1 MFFKHN
7 ILLVIYNLITAFVK
21 LLLPVAGGFN
31 TKLKKGIDGRKK
43 TFETLQKNIQN
54 EDTVFWF
61 HCASLGE
68 YEQGL
73 PVFEKLKSKYPKAK
87 IVLSFFSPSGYEVRK
102 ENPLTSIV
110 VYLPLDTKR
119 NAEIFLKL
127 VNPKLV
133 VFVKY
138 DLWPNFLKALK
149 NHPTKVVL
157 ISALLRPYQHFFKF
171 YGKSFQKLFFS
182 FDHIFTQNSE
192 SKELLKSI
200 GYYYVTESNDTRFDR
215 VSNQLTHNNSLPY
228 LEDFI
233 DNKLCIVA
241 GSTWVEDENILVP
254 FIQKADK
261 STKFIIA
268 PHSINKQ
275 GIKRLMDAL
284 GDNAVLFSKYQKVSL
299 SDKKV
304 FVVDTI
310 GILSKI
316 YNYANIAYVGGGMG
330 SNGLHNTLEAAVF
343 GIPIIIGK
351 NYDKFPEAKKMLER
365 GGLFSIGDYKSF
377 ETTLDKLI
385 IYADHREKCGEINNA
400 YIKENK
406 GATSKIIDKLTLL
419 LKD

>member
-43 TFETLQKNIQN
+43 TFETLQNNIQK

-138 DLWPNFLKALK
+138 DLWPNYLKTLK

-157 ISALLRPYQHFFKF
+157 ISALLRPHQHFFKF
-171 YGKSFQKLFFS
+171 YGQSFQKLFFS

-200 GYYYVTESNDTRFDR
+200 GYYNVTESNDTRFDR

-261 STKFIIA
+261 STKFIIT

-275 GIKRLMDAL
+275 EIKRLMKAL
-284 GDNAVLFSKYQKVSL
+284 GDNAVLFSKHQKVSL
-299 SDKKV
+299 SDKQV

-330 SNGLHNTLEAAVF
+330 SSGLHNTLEAAVF

-365 GGLFSIGDYKSF
+365 GGLFSIRDYKSF

-385 IYADHREKCGEINNA
+385 IDADHREKCGKINNA

>member
-21 LLLPVAGGFN
+21 LLLPIAGEFN
-31 TKLKKGIDGRKK
+31 AKLKKGIDGRNK
-43 TFETLQKNIQN
+43 TFETINNNIQK

-73 PVFEKLKSKYPKAK
+73 PVFEELKSKYPKAK
-87 IVLSFFSPSGYEVRK
+87 IVLSFFSPSGYEIRK

-119 NAEIFLKL
+119 NAELFLKF

-138 DLWPNFLKALK
+138 DLWPNYLKALK

-157 ISALLRPYQHFFKF
+157 ISALLRPHQHFFKF
-171 YGKSFQKLFFS
+171 YGQSFQKLFFS

-200 GYYYVTESNDTRFDR
+200 GYYDVTESNDTRFDR
-215 VSNQLTHNNSLPY
+215 VSNQLTQNNSLPY

-241 GSTWVEDENILVP
+241 GSTWVEDEKILIP
-254 FIQKADK
+254 YIQKTDK

-275 GIKRLMDAL
+275 GIKRLMEAL
-284 GDNAVLFSKYQKVSL
+284 GDKAVLFSKHQKVSL
-299 SDKKV
+299 SEKQV

-316 YNYANIAYVGGGMG
+316 YNYANIAYVGGAMG
-330 SNGLHNTLEAAVF
+330 SSGLHNTLEAAVF

-365 GGLFSIGDYKSF
+365 GGLFSISDYKSF

-385 IYADHREKCGEINNA
+385 IDADHREKCGKINNA

>member
-43 TFETLQKNIQN
+43 TFETLQNNIQK

-119 NAEIFLKL
+119 NAELFLKL

-138 DLWPNFLKALK
+138 DLWPNYLKALK
-149 NHPTKVVL
+149 NHSSKVVL
-157 ISALLRPYQHFFKF
+157 ISALLRPHQHFFKF
-171 YGKSFQKLFFS
+171 YGKAFQKLFFS
-182 FDHIFTQNSE
+182 FDYIFTQNSE

-200 GYYYVTESNDTRFDR
+200 GCYNVTESNDTRFDR
-215 VSNQLTHNNSLPY
+215 VSNQLTQNNSLQY
-228 LEDFI
+228 LEDFT
-233 DNKLCIVA
+233 DNKLCVVA
-241 GSTWVEDENILVP
+241 GSTWEEDEKILVP
-254 FIQKADK
+254 YIQKTNK

-275 GIKRLMDAL
+275 GIKRLMEAL
-284 GDNAVLFSKYQKVSL
+284 GDKSVLFSKYQNESL
-299 SDKKV
+299 SEKQI
-304 FVVDTI
+304 FIVDTI
-310 GILSKI
+310 GILSKV
-316 YNYANIAYVGGGMG
+316 YNYADIAYVGGGMG
-330 SNGLHNTLEAAVF
+330 SSGLHNTLEAAVF

-351 NYDKFPEAKKMLER
+351 NYDKFPEAKEMLEQ
-365 GGLFSIGDYKSF
+365 GGLFSIGDYKSYKK
-377 ETTLDKLI
+377 TLDKLI
-385 IYADHREKCGEINNA
+385 TDADYREKCGKINNA

>member
-7 ILLVIYNLITAFVK
+7 ILLAIYNLITAFVK
-21 LLLPVAGGFN
+21 LLLPVAGVFN
-31 TKLKKGIDGRKK
+31 SKLKKGIDGRKK
-43 TFETLQKNIQN
+43 TFETLQNNIQK
-54 EDTVFWF
+54 EDTVYWF

-73 PVFEKLKSKYPKAK
+73 PVFDKLKSKDPKAK

-102 ENPLTSIV
+102 ENPLTSVV

-127 VNPKLV
+127 INPKLV

-138 DLWPNFLKALK
+138 DLWPNYLKALK

-157 ISALLRPYQHFFKF
+157 ISALLRPHQYFFKF
-171 YGKSFQKLFFS
+171 YGQSFQKLFFS

-200 GYYYVTESNDTRFDR
+200 GYYDVTESNDTRFDR
-215 VSNQLTHNNSLPY
+215 VSNQLTQNNSLPY
-228 LEDFI
+228 LENFI
-233 DNKLCIVA
+233 DNKLCVVA
-241 GSTWVEDENILVP
+241 GSTWEEDEKILIP
-254 FIQKADK
+254 YIQKTDK

-275 GIKRLMDAL
+275 GINRLMEAL
-284 GDNAVLFSKYQKVSL
+284 GDKAVLFSEHQKVSL
-299 SDKKV
+299 SDKQV

-316 YNYANIAYVGGGMG
+316 YNYADVAYIGGGMG
-330 SNGLHNTLEAAVF
+330 SSGLHNTLEAAVF
-343 GIPIIIGK
+343 GVPIIIGK
-351 NYDKFPEAKKMLER
+351 NYDKFPEAKDMLER
-365 GGLFSIGDYKSF
+365 GGLFSIEDYKSF
-377 ETTLDKLI
+377 KATLDRFI
-385 IYADHREKCGEINNA
+385 VDANYREKCGEINRA
-400 YIKENK
+400 YIENHK

>member
-1 MFFKHN
+1 M
-7 ILLVIYNLITAFVK
+7 LVIYNLITAFVK

-43 TFETLQKNIQN
+43 TFETLQNNIQK

-138 DLWPNFLKALK
+138 DLWPNYLKTLK

-157 ISALLRPYQHFFKF
+157 ISTLLRPHQHFFKF

-182 FDHIFTQNSE
+182 FDHVFTQNSE

-200 GYYYVTESNDTRFDR
+200 GYYNVTESNDTRFDR

-275 GIKRLMDAL
+275 EIKRLMKAL
-284 GDNAVLFSKYQKVSL
+284 GDNAVLFSKHQKVSL
-299 SDKKV
+299 SDKQV

-330 SNGLHNTLEAAVF
+330 SSGLHNTLEAAVF

-351 NYDKFPEAKKMLER
+351 NYDKFPEAKEMLEL
-365 GGLFSIGDYKSF
+365 GGLFSVRDYKSF
-377 ETTLDKLI
+377 ETTLDRFVVDAN
-385 IYADHREKCGEINNA
+385 YREKCGKINKI
-400 YIKENK
+400 YIEDNK
-406 GATSKIIDKLTLL
+406 GATSKILAKLTLL
-419 LKD
+419 IKD

>member
-1 MFFKHN
+1 LFFKHN

-21 LLLPVAGGFN
+21 LLLPIAGGFN
-31 TKLKKGIDGRKK
+31 AKLKKGIDGRKK
-43 TFETLQKNIQN
+43 TFETLQNNIQKG
-54 EDTVFWF
+54 DTVFWF

-102 ENPLTSIV
+102 KNPITSIV

-119 NAEIFLKL
+119 NAELFLKL

-138 DLWPNFLKALK
+138 DLWPNYLKALK
-149 NHPTKVVL
+149 NHSSKVVL
-157 ISALLRPYQHFFKF
+157 ISALLRPHQHFFKF
-171 YGKSFQKLFFS
+171 YGKAFQKLFFS

-200 GYYYVTESNDTRFDR
+200 GYCDVTESNDTRFDR
-215 VSNQLTHNNSLPY
+215 VSNQLTQNNSLPF

-241 GSTWVEDENILVP
+241 GSTWEEDENILAP
-254 FIQKADK
+254 YIQKANK

-268 PHSINKQ
+268 PHSINKK
-275 GIKRLMDAL
+275 GIKRLMETL
-284 GDNAVLFSKYQKVSL
+284 GDKAVLFSKHQKVSL
-299 SDKKV
+299 SDKQV
-304 FVVDTI
+304 FIVDTI

-330 SNGLHNTLEAAVF
+330 SSGLHNTLEAAVF

-351 NYDKFPEAKKMLER
+351 NYDKFPEAKEMLER
-365 GGLFSIGDYKSF
+365 GGLFSVRDYKSF
-377 ETTLDKLI
+377 ETTLDRFVVDAN
-385 IYADHREKCGEINNA
+385 YREKCGKINKI
-400 YIKENK
+400 YIEDNK
-406 GATSKIIDKLTLL
+406 GATSKILAKLTLL
-419 LKD
+419 IKD

>member
-7 ILLVIYNLITAFVK
+7 ILLVIYNLIAAFVK

-43 TFETLQKNIQN
+43 TFETLQNNIQK

-138 DLWPNFLKALK
+138 DLWPNYLKTLK

-157 ISALLRPYQHFFKF
+157 ISTLLRPHQHFFKF

-215 VSNQLTHNNSLPY
+215 VSNQLSHNNSLPY

-275 GIKRLMDAL
+275 EIKRLMKAL
-284 GDNAVLFSKYQKVSL
+284 GDNAVLFSKHQKVSL
-299 SDKKV
+299 SDKQV

-330 SNGLHNTLEAAVF
+330 SSGLHNTLEAAVF

-385 IYADHREKCGEINNA
+385 IDADHREKCGKINNA
-400 YIKENK
+400 FIKENK

>member
-1 MFFKHN
+1 M
-7 ILLVIYNLITAFVK
+7 LVIYNLITAFVK

-43 TFETLQKNIQN
+43 TFETLQKNIQK

-138 DLWPNFLKALK
+138 DLWPNYLKALK

-157 ISALLRPYQHFFKF
+157 ISTLLRPHQHFFKF

-299 SDKKV
+299 SNKQV

-330 SNGLHNTLEAAVF
+330 SSGLHNTLEAAVF

-351 NYDKFPEAKKMLER
+351 NYEKFPEAKKMLER

-377 ETTLDKLI
+377 ETTLNKLI
-385 IYADHREKCGEINNA
+385 IDADHREKCGKINNA

>member
-1 MFFKHN
+1 LFFKHN

-43 TFETLQKNIQN
+43 TFETLQNNIQK

-138 DLWPNFLKALK
+138 DLWPNYLKTLK

-157 ISALLRPYQHFFKF
+157 ISALLRPHQHFFKF
-171 YGKSFQKLFFS
+171 YGQSFQKLFFS

-200 GYYYVTESNDTRFDR
+200 GYYNVTESNDTRFDR

-261 STKFIIA
+261 STKFIIT

-275 GIKRLMDAL
+275 EIKRLMKAL
-284 GDNAVLFSKYQKVSL
+284 GDNAVLFSKHQKVSL
-299 SDKKV
+299 SDKQV

-330 SNGLHNTLEAAVF
+330 SSGLHNTLEAAVF

-365 GGLFSIGDYKSF
+365 GGLFSIRDYKSF

-385 IYADHREKCGEINNA
+385 IDADHREKCGKINNA

>member
-21 LLLPVAGGFN
+21 LLLPIAGGFN
-31 TKLKKGIDGRKK
+31 AKLKKGIDGRKK
-43 TFETLQKNIQN
+43 TFETLQNNIQKG
-54 EDTVFWF
+54 DTVFWF

-102 ENPLTSIV
+102 KNPITSIV

-119 NAEIFLKL
+119 NAELFLKL

-138 DLWPNFLKALK
+138 DLWPNYLKTLK
-149 NHPTKVVL
+149 NHSSKVVL
-157 ISALLRPYQHFFKF
+157 ISALLRPHQHFFKF
-171 YGKSFQKLFFS
+171 YGKAFQKLFFS

-200 GYYYVTESNDTRFDR
+200 GYCDVTESNDTRFDR
-215 VSNQLTHNNSLPY
+215 VSNQLTQNNSLPF

-241 GSTWVEDENILVP
+241 GSTWEEDENILAP
-254 FIQKADK
+254 YIQKANK

-268 PHSINKQ
+268 PHSINKK
-275 GIKRLMDAL
+275 GIKRLMETL
-284 GDNAVLFSKYQKVSL
+284 GDKAVLFSKHQKVSL
-299 SDKKV
+299 SDKQV
-304 FVVDTI
+304 FIVDTI

-330 SNGLHNTLEAAVF
+330 SSGLHNTLEAAVF

-351 NYDKFPEAKKMLER
+351 NYDKFPEAKEMLER
-365 GGLFSIGDYKSF
+365 GGLFSVRDYKSF
-377 ETTLDKLI
+377 ETTLDRFVVDAN
-385 IYADHREKCGEINNA
+385 YREKCGKINKI
-400 YIKENK
+400 YIEDNK
-406 GATSKIIDKLTLL
+406 GATSKILAKLTLL
-419 LKD
+419 IKD

>member
-7 ILLVIYNLITAFVK
+7 ILLAIYNLITAFVK
-21 LLLPVAGGFN
+21 LLLPIAGGFN

-43 TFETLQKNIQN
+43 TFETLQKNIQK

-73 PVFEKLKSKYPKAK
+73 PVFEKLKSKHPKAK

-138 DLWPNFLKALK
+138 DLWPNYLKTLK

-171 YGKSFQKLFFS
+171 YGQSFQKLFFS

-200 GYYYVTESNDTRFDR
+200 GYYNVTESNDTRFDR
-215 VSNQLTHNNSLPY
+215 VSNQLTQNNSLQY
-228 LEDFI
+228 LEDFT
-233 DNKLCIVA
+233 DNKLCVVA
-241 GSTWVEDENILVP
+241 GSTWEEDEKILVP
-254 FIQKADK
+254 YIQKADK

-275 GIKRLMDAL
+275 GIKRLMEAL
-284 GDNAVLFSKYQKVSL
+284 GDKSVLFSKYQNESL
-299 SDKKV
+299 SEKQI
-304 FVVDTI
+304 FIVDTI
-310 GILSKI
+310 GILSKV
-316 YNYANIAYVGGGMG
+316 YNYADIAYVGGGMG
-330 SNGLHNTLEAAVF
+330 SSGLHNTLEAAVF

-351 NYDKFPEAKKMLER
+351 NYNKFPEAKEMLEQ
-365 GGLFSIGDYKSF
+365 GGLFSIGDYKSYKK
-377 ETTLDKLI
+377 TIDKLI
-385 IYADHREKCGEINNA
+385 TDADYREKCGKINKA
-400 YIKENK
+400 YIEDNK

>member
-21 LLLPVAGGFN
+21 LLLPVAGRFN

-43 TFETLQKNIQN
+43 TFETLQKNIQK

-73 PVFEKLKSKYPKAK
+73 PVFEKLKSKHPKAK

-138 DLWPNFLKALK
+138 DLWPNYLKALK
-149 NHPTKVVL
+149 NHSSKVVL
-157 ISALLRPYQHFFKF
+157 ISALLRPHQHFFKF

-182 FDHIFTQNSE
+182 FDHIFTQNSK

-200 GYYYVTESNDTRFDR
+200 GYFDVTETNDTRFDR
-215 VSNQLTHNNSLPY
+215 VSNQLTQNNSLPY
-228 LEDFI
+228 LKDFI

-241 GSTWVEDENILVP
+241 GSTWEEDENILVP

-261 STKFIIA
+261 SIKFIIA

-275 GIKRLMDAL
+275 GIKRLMGAL
-284 GDNAVLFSKYQKVSL
+284 GDKAVLFSKHQKASL
-299 SDKKV
+299 SEKQV
-304 FVVDTI
+304 FIVDTI

-316 YNYANIAYVGGGMG
+316 YNYADIAYVGGGMG
-330 SNGLHNTLEAAVF
+330 SSGLHNTLEAAVF

-351 NYDKFPEAKKMLER
+351 NYDKFPEAKEMLDR
-365 GGLFSIGDYKSF
+365 GGLFSIGDYKPF
-377 ETTLDKLI
+377 ETTLEKFI
-385 IYADHREKCGEINNA
+385 IDANHREKCGKINKA
-400 YIKENK
+400 YIEDNK

>member
-1 MFFKHN
+1 
-7 ILLVIYNLITAFVK
+7 LLVIYNLITAFVK

-43 TFETLQKNIQN
+43 TFETLQNNIQK

-138 DLWPNFLKALK
+138 DLWPNYLKTLK

-157 ISALLRPYQHFFKF
+157 ISALLRPHQHFFKF
-171 YGKSFQKLFFS
+171 YGQSFQKLFFS

-200 GYYYVTESNDTRFDR
+200 GYYNVTESNDTRFDR

-261 STKFIIA
+261 STKFIIT

-275 GIKRLMDAL
+275 EIKRLMKAL
-284 GDNAVLFSKYQKVSL
+284 GDNAVLFSKHQKVSL
-299 SDKKV
+299 SDKQV

-330 SNGLHNTLEAAVF
+330 SSGLHNTLEAAVF

-385 IYADHREKCGEINNA
+385 IDADHREKCGKINNA

>member
-138 DLWPNFLKALK
+138 DLWPNYLKALK

-157 ISALLRPYQHFFKF
+157 ISSLLRPYQHFFKF

-192 SKELLKSI
+192 SKELLISI
-200 GYYYVTESNDTRFDR
+200 GYYNVTESNDTRFDR
-215 VSNQLTHNNSLPY
+215 VSIQLTHNNSLPY

-385 IYADHREKCGEINNA
+385 IDADYREKCGKINNA
-400 YIKENK
+400 YIIENK

>member
-21 LLLPVAGGFN
+21 LSLPVAGGFN

-43 TFETLQKNIQN
+43 TFETLQNNIQK

-119 NAEIFLKL
+119 NTEIFLKL

-138 DLWPNFLKALK
+138 DLWPNYLKALK

-157 ISALLRPYQHFFKF
+157 ISTLLRPHQHFFKF

-200 GYYYVTESNDTRFDR
+200 GYYNVTESNDTRFDR

-275 GIKRLMDAL
+275 EIKRLMKAL
-284 GDNAVLFSKYQKVSL
+284 GDNAVLFSKHQKVSL
-299 SDKKV
+299 SDKQV

-330 SNGLHNTLEAAVF
+330 SSGLHNTLEAAVF

-377 ETTLDKLI
+377 KTTLDKLI
-385 IYADHREKCGEINNA
+385 IDADHREKCGKINNA
-400 YIKENK
+400 FIKENK

>member
-7 ILLVIYNLITAFVK
+7 ILLAIYNLITAFVK
-21 LLLPVAGGFN
+21 LLLPIAGGFN

-43 TFETLQKNIQN
+43 TFETLQKNIQK

-87 IVLSFFSPSGYEVRK
+87 IVLSFFSPSGYEFRK

-138 DLWPNFLKALK
+138 DLWPNYLKTLK

-157 ISALLRPYQHFFKF
+157 ISALLRPHQHFFKF

-200 GYYYVTESNDTRFDR
+200 GYYNVTESNDTRFDR

-275 GIKRLMDAL
+275 EIKRLMKAL
-284 GDNAVLFSKYQKVSL
+284 GDNAVLFSKHQKMSL
-299 SDKKV
+299 SDKQV

-330 SNGLHNTLEAAVF
+330 SSGLHNTLEAAVF

-385 IYADHREKCGEINNA
+385 IDADHREKCGKINNA

>member
-1 MFFKHN
+1 M
-7 ILLVIYNLITAFVK
+7 LVIYNLITAFVK
-21 LLLPVAGGFN
+21 LLLPIAGEFN
-31 TKLKKGIDGRKK
+31 AKLKKGIDGRNK
-43 TFETLQKNIQN
+43 TFETINNNIQK

-73 PVFEKLKSKYPKAK
+73 PVFEELKSKYPKAK
-87 IVLSFFSPSGYEVRK
+87 IVLSFFSPSGYEIRK

-119 NAEIFLKL
+119 NAELFLKF

-138 DLWPNFLKALK
+138 DLWPNYLKALK

-157 ISALLRPYQHFFKF
+157 ISALLRPHQHFFKF
-171 YGKSFQKLFFS
+171 YGQSFQKLFFS

-200 GYYYVTESNDTRFDR
+200 GYYDVTESNDTRFDR
-215 VSNQLTHNNSLPY
+215 VSNQLTQNNSLPY

-241 GSTWVEDENILVP
+241 GSTWVEDEKILIP
-254 FIQKADK
+254 YIQKTDK

-275 GIKRLMDAL
+275 GIKRLMEAL
-284 GDNAVLFSKYQKVSL
+284 GDKAVLFSKHQKVSL
-299 SDKKV
+299 SEKQV

-316 YNYANIAYVGGGMG
+316 YNYANIAYVGGAMG
-330 SNGLHNTLEAAVF
+330 SSGLHNTLEAAVF

-365 GGLFSIGDYKSF
+365 GGLFSISDYKSF

-385 IYADHREKCGEINNA
+385 IDADHREKCGKINNA